1 MAVASGQNPGHTEPG
16 LQAGWRS
23 FSASSML
30 GGRTMKAKRK
40 SMLRADKVLAAGAWT
55 GEPADSVVLE
65 FDERYR
71 RRFVMTGVGGLAF
84 LLDLPEAAMLRG
96 GDGLRLEDG
105 RVVEVVA
112 APEPLAEIR
121 AADALA
127 LMRVAWHLGNRHLPT
142 ELTPK
147 ALRIRRDPEIED
159 MAKGLGARVVPVE
172 APFNPEGG
180 AYVQAEPAHAA
191 EHAHHGDH
199 ASARA
204 HDHAHHGHD
213 HSHHGHDHDHEHCD
227 HPDHDHDHA
236 HDHHGH
242 DYGHGAR

>member
-1 MAVASGQNPGHTEPG
+1 
-16 LQAGWRS
+16 
-23 FSASSML
+23 
-30 GGRTMKAKRK
+30 
-40 SMLRADKVLAAGAWT
+40 MLRADKVLAAGAWT

-105 RVVEVVA
+105 RIVEVLA

-121 AADALA
+121 AVDALA

-142 ELTPK
+142 ELTK
-147 ALRIRRDPEIED
+147 RALRIRRDSVIED
-159 MAKGLGARVVPVE
+159 MAKGLGARVTPVE
-172 APFNPEGG
+172 APFSPEGG
-180 AYVQAEPAHAA
+180 AYVQAEPSPQAHAA
-191 EHAHHGDH
+191 EHPHHGDD
-199 ASARA
+199 ANARA

-227 HPDHDHDHA
+227 HPDHRHGHDHDHA
-236 HDHHGH
+236 HDRH
-242 DYGHGAR
+242 DHGHGAR